1 MWSYGSVICNNL
13 VWNLQIK
20 LSAVLVNP
28 RSAAIYKCI
37 WKKQTR
43 RQFAWLLSLYS
54 DCIMQTFHR
63 HVLEVYYYDLIV
75 YCLTHIPAA
84 SPLLLN
90 PDSSLISAHRAVLC
104 RAKKPP
110 LFNFLHWCAD
120 QYFFFPDSILV
131 IPPMPSANPNHRLR
145 LQSVCWRLLLRSGL
159 RGHG

>member
-1 MWSYGSVICNNL
+1 MWLYGSVICNNL

-20 LSAVLVNP
+20 LSAVLINP

-37 WKKQTR
+37 CKNR
-43 RQFAWLLSLYS
+43 HAGILHGCSLCTWFSAFSSPLAIDSS

-63 HVLEVYYYDLIV
+63 HVLEVCYYDLIV

-84 SPLLLN
+84 SPLSLN
-90 PDSSLISAHRAVLC
+90 PDTSLISAHRAVLC
-104 RAKKPP
+104 RAKKSP

-131 IPPMPSANPNHRLR
+131 ILTPGLPSYAL
-145 LQSVCWRLLLRSGL
+145 C
-159 RGHG
+159 

>member
-28 RSAAIYKCI
+28 RGAAMYKCI
-37 WKKQTR
+37 CKNR
-43 RQFAWLLSLYS
+43 HADSLHGCS
-54 DCIMQTFHR
+54 LCIMQTFHR

-84 SPLLLN
+84 SPLSLN
-90 PDSSLISAHRAVLC
+90 PDTSLISAHRAVLC

-131 IPPMPSANPNHRLR
+131 IPPMPSANPNHRLG
-145 LQSVCWRLLLRSGL
+145 LQSVCWRLLLRPGL